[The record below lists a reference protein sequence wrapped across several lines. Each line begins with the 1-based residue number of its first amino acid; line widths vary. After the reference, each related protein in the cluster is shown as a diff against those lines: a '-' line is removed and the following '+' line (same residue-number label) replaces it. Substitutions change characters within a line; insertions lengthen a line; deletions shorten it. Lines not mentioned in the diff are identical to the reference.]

1 MNHGGN
7 VWQGDAPSDWLDYS
21 ANLRPEGSPRWVRD
35 ALTAGMENIRYYPD
49 PTMRRARQALAEY
62 LGLED
67 TQVLPTAGGISAID
81 LTAQLPASGA
91 LLAAPCFGEYEM
103 LCARHGL
110 SVHKAS
116 LLRARHEI
124 DAVGRGAFTPPH
136 TTLPRARH
144 DIGDPA
150 AQLKDSLFEGALVY
164 LCNPL
169 NPVGAAFS
177 RDQVEKLLGEVEAV
191 NGHLVV
197 DEAFIEYCP
206 RHTVVDLI
214 AHHPRLLV
222 TGSMTKILGIPGVRL
237 GYLCGQ
243 PEVINQLSGR
253 QITWEL
259 SCFAEAV
266 ACALPEHREDILA
279 DGETNARRREQLRAG
294 LTGLGV
300 YVYPSEAA
308 FLLADFGMP
317 VAPLVKYLKEKHILV
332 RECMNFDGL
341 DDGRHLRLAVK
352 DEQSNERLL
361 QALREA
367 MVCAENL

>member
-7 VWQGDAPSDWLDYS
+7 VWQGGAPSDWLDYS
-21 ANLRPEGSPRWVRD
+21 ANLRPEGASRWVRD

-49 PTMRRARQALAEY
+49 PQMRRARQALAEY
-62 LGLED
+62 LGLD
-67 TQVLPTAGGISAID
+67 AAQVLPTAGGISAID

-103 LCARHGL
+103 LCVRHGL
-110 SVHKAS
+110 PVKKAS
-116 LLRARHEI
+116 LLRVVHE
-124 DAVGRGAFTPPH
+124 
-136 TTLPRARH
+136 
-144 DIGDPA
+144 IGDPA
-150 AQLKDSLFEGALVY
+150 AQLKDALFEGALVY

-169 NPVGAAFS
+169 NPVGAAFT
-177 RDQVEKLLGEVEAV
+177 RDQVETLLREVE
-191 NGHLVV
+191 NTRGWLVV

-206 RHTVVDLI
+206 QHTVVDLI
-214 AHHPRLLV
+214 SHHPRLLV

-243 PEVINQLSGR
+243 PEVINRLSGR

-294 LTGLGV
+294 LAGLGV

-308 FLLADFGMP
+308 FVLADFARP
-317 VAPLVKYLKEKHILV
+317 VAPLVKYLKDKHILV

-341 DDGRHLRLAVK
+341 DDGQHLRLAVK
-352 DEQSNERLL
+352 DEASNERLIE
-361 QALREA
+361 ALREA

>member
-1 MNHGGN
+1 MKHGGN
-7 VWQGDAPSDWLDYS
+7 VWQGGAPSDWLDYS
-21 ANLRPEGSPRWVRD
+21 ANLRPEGAPQWVRD

-49 PTMRRARQALAEY
+49 PTMRRARAALAEY
-62 LGLED
+62 LGLD
-67 TQVLPTAGGISAID
+67 TAQVLPTAGGISAID
-81 LTAQLPASGA
+81 LTAQLPATGA
-91 LLAAPCFGEYEM
+91 LLATPCFGEYEM
-103 LCARHGL
+103 LCVRHGL
-110 SVHKAS
+110 SVKKAT
-116 LLRARHEI
+116 LLRKRHEN
-124 DAVGRGAFTPPH
+124 GAFTPPH
-136 TTLPRARH
+136 TTLLRE
-144 DIGDPA
+144 IGDPA
-150 AQLKDSLFEGALVY
+150 TQLKDALFEGALVY

-169 NPVGAAFS
+169 NPVGAAFT
-177 RDQVEKLLGEVEAV
+177 RNQVENLLHLVEGV

-206 RHTVVDLI
+206 RHSVVELI
-214 AHHPRLLV
+214 ARHPRLLI

-243 PEVINQLSGR
+243 PEVIEALSGR

-294 LTGLGV
+294 LAGLGV

-308 FLLADFGMP
+308 FVLADFGRP
-317 VAPLVKYLKEKHILV
+317 VAPLVKSLKEKHILV